1 MNNVELE
8 RTFLA
13 KYLPKDL
20 KSFPSKEII
29 DIYLLMDTEGSKMRL
44 RKTGNDYEITKKE
57 MIDEKDA
64 SRQMESTIKLTK
76 EEFEEL
82 AKISDKKIHKIR
94 YYYNFNEI
102 KAEVDIFLDNLEGLV
117 LIDFEFENENKKDL
131 FLVPDFCL
139 ADVTQENFIAGGRL
153 CDKSYKEIK
162 EELGKLNYK
171 KITCEF

>member
-1 MNNVELE
+1 M
-8 RTFLA
+8 
-13 KYLPKDL
+13 
-20 KSFPSKEII
+20 
-29 DIYLLMDTEGSKMRL
+29 
-44 RKTGNDYEITKKE
+44 
-57 MIDEKDA
+57 
-64 SRQMESTIKLTK
+64 
-76 EEFEEL
+76 
-82 AKISDKKIHKIR
+82 
-94 YYYNFNEI
+94 
-102 KAEVDIFLDNLEGLV
+102 